1 VAGAHRPI
9 QVGPLE
15 LPGGFRILW
24 NSLRV
29 AGLTSIV
36 GTVVVFF
43 SAYLIEKSR
52 GLNWPR
58 SLLYLLSIMPLA
70 VPGMVLGLSYIFA
83 FNDPRSPLNFLYGTT
98 TILVISTILHYYTVP
113 FLTATTALK
122 QMDPEFEAIGESLE
136 APFYRTFWRV
146 TVPVALPAIISIAM
160 YFFLNA
166 MVTISAIVFLFV
178 PGNELAALAVML
190 LDDAGNSA
198 EAMAMSLLILITG
211 LIVRGIFYLLTR
223 DIRRRTQAW
232 TQR

>member
-1 VAGAHRPI
+1 VI
-9 QVGPLE
+9 
-15 LPGGFRILW
+15 
-24 NSLRV
+24 
-29 AGLTSIV
+29 
-36 GTVVVFF
+36 GTIVVFC

-52 GLNWPR
+52 GLVWPR
-58 SLLYLLSIMPLA
+58 SVLYLLSIMPLA

-83 FNDPRSPLNFLYGTT
+83 FNDPHSPLNILYGTT
-98 TILVISTILHYYTVP
+98 AILVISTILHYYTVP

-122 QMDPEFEAIGESLE
+122 QLDPEFESIGESLD

-198 EAMAMSLLILITG
+198 EAMAMSLLILVMG
-211 LIVRGIFYLLTR
+211 LIVRGLFYLLTR
-223 DIRRRTQAW
+223 GVSQRTQAW